1 MLSSITILDVLKD
14 NERLRLQVARL
25 TNENESLKQE
35 VISLKQ
41 ALGINEQQSGAVNAQ
56 QELKETVKPDKSSPM
71 YTLSADEKVALF
83 RSLFRGREDVFA
95 RRWFSASSGKSG
107 YQPVCS
113 NEWRTDLCD
122 KKQYKCAD
130 CPNRKRSPLTDK
142 DIYNHL
148 SGSDVSGRDVIGLFP
163 LLIIVPKF

>member
-1 MLSSITILDVLKD
+1 MNPPISLLDVLRD
-14 NERLRLQVARL
+14 NERLQQQVARL

-35 VISLKQ
+35 VISLKH

-56 QELKETVKPDKSSPM
+56 QEQKDTAKPDKSSPM
-71 YTLSADEKVALF
+71 FTLSTDEKVALF

-122 KKQYKCAD
+122 KKQYKCAG
-130 CPNRKRSPLTDK
+130 CPNRKLSPLTDK

-148 SGSDVSGRDVIGLFP
+148 SGSDVSVRRR
-163 LLIIVPKF
+163 